1 MIKKPTYEEL
11 EEKVNELEKT
21 IEKQSQAE
29 ESLQERLEG
38 VLRES
43 EEHLRSFMENAKGF
57 AVYRLIVDPEDY
69 YRGHVIF
76 VSPSL
81 KDTIGVSPQDEF
93 SEWFKGVHEDDLP
106 SLINAQNQSVESGD
120 TFDQEFRL
128 RNLERGWRWIHAISN
143 PVFDSEGKPQYYNGI
158 MMDVTAQKQA
168 EGALQESDKR
178 LNAILDATTE
188 TMLLIDREGIVY
200 VANQIVCDRLGT
212 TKEGIIGKRL
222 YDFFPPDVAETRK
235 KKYNEVFNTGK
246 SISFVDSREG
256 MIFEQNVYPILDDA
270 GQVIMVVIFAN
281 DKTDRKKAEEALQER
296 EAFWKMLLNAI
307 PMPVFFKDRD
317 GKYFGVN
324 NAFETFFGKTKEGL
338 IGKTVFDI
346 NPPELAEIYCAK
358 DDELFNSGGVQVY
371 ESQMKNAHGKLRNII
386 FNKAAFTDNKGAVT
400 GLIGTIID
408 ITEEKQALDE
418 LGESEAKFK
427 LIAENSIDAV
437 WQIDLNNKATYI
449 SPSSIN
455 IIGYTPDE
463 IMGLENALDIYDG
476 ETKTIIMNEM
486 SEILRKPIDELK
498 AFVLP
503 RMEGRG
509 FHKDGHK
516 IWIEA
521 QGKLIF
527 EENRLAGF
535 QGVSRDISDRKEAE
549 IALRKNEQL
558 LKAIIEST
566 EDGIFA
572 LNQNGEIINANSRF
586 RGMWRIPD
594 ELFNRKRGQKIL
606 DFIVDQLKEPDD
618 FFSKTQDLYETD
630 KEISETLYF
639 KDGRIFEWYS
649 RPMTTDGRFA
659 GRVWSFRDVTNKM
672 QIEAALL
679 ESEKQYRTLV
689 DNLPV
694 AVYQNTPGPKGKF
707 LMVNP
712 AFCKI
717 LGYNNEEEVKKVSVA
732 DIYANPEER
741 KQFSDNLIEKGA
753 IEINER
759 NLVKRDGTPVYASV
773 TASISNDKDGNVSH
787 FDCILLD
794 ISEQKITEEALR
806 QSEEKYRTILES
818 IEDGYYELD
827 IAGNFTFF
835 NDSLCNIF
843 GYSNDELMGMNN
855 RQYTDEENAKELY
868 QTFNTVY
875 TTGKPEKGFAWE
887 IIRKDGTRRSVEA
900 SVSLR
905 RDSAGHRAG
914 FRGILRDVTEK
925 KQKETELI
933 NTKNFL
939 QNIFDSSTD
948 GIVTTDL
955 QGKVIYFTP
964 NLKEMSGYDPKE
976 LTGKNMS
983 FFYRNGIKE
992 TKKIMKELVG
1002 KGELTS
1008 YETQFQKKDGG
1019 LVDVL
1024 LSASLL
1030 RDEKGE
1036 VNGTLGM
1043 FKNITEKK
1051 ALEAQLQR
1059 AQKMEAIGTL
1069 AGGVAHDLNNIL
1081 YSNDELM
1088 GMNNRQYTDEENAK
1102 ELYQTFN
1109 TVYTTGKPEKGFAW
1123 EIIRKDG
1130 TRRSV
1135 EASVS
1140 LRRDSAGHRAGF
1152 RGILRDV
1159 TEKKQKE
1166 TELINTKNFL
1176 QNIFDSSTDGIVT
1189 TDLQGK
1195 VIYFT
1200 PNLKEMSGYDPKEL
1214 TGKNMSFFYRNGIKE
1229 TKKIMKELVGKGEL
1243 TSYETQ
1249 FQKKDGGLV
1258 DVLLSASLL
1267 RDEKGEVNGTL
1278 GMFKN
1283 ITEKKALEAQLQRAQ
1298 KMEAIGTL
1306 AGGVAHDLNN
1316 ILSGLVSYPELLLL
1330 QLPEDNPL
1338 RDSILTIQKSG
1349 EKAAAVVQ
1357 DLLTLAR
1364 RGVVTTEVAN
1374 LNDII
1379 SEYLESPEHENL
1391 LSYHSGIH
1399 IEKHLEK
1406 NVLNILGSPTHLS
1419 KTVMNLVSNAAEAMP
1434 EGGRLTISTEN
1445 RYIDRPIRGYYDVA
1459 EGDYVVLIITDTGT
1473 GISPDD
1479 IEKIFEP
1486 FYTKKEMGRSGTGLG
1501 MAVVWGTVKDHNGY
1515 IDVQSIEGKGT
1526 TFTLYFPATR
1536 EKLSTDKSRLAV
1548 DSYSGHGE
1556 SILIVDDVEE
1566 QRKIAS
1572 GMLKELGY
1580 SVVSISNGEE
1590 AVEYLKTKKVD
1601 LLVLDMIMDPGMD
1614 GLDTY
1619 RKIIEMNPGQKAI
1632 IASGFS
1638 ETDRVKEL
1646 QNLGAGRYI
1655 RKPFLLEKIGLAVKE
1670 ELEKQADMRL

>member
-1 MIKKPTYEEL
+1 
-11 EEKVNELEKT
+11 
-21 IEKQSQAE
+21 
-29 ESLQERLEG
+29 
-38 VLRES
+38 
-43 EEHLRSFMENAKGF
+43 
-57 AVYRLIVDPEDY
+57 
-69 YRGHVIF
+69 
-76 VSPSL
+76 
-81 KDTIGVSPQDEF
+81 
-93 SEWFKGVHEDDLP
+93 
-106 SLINAQNQSVESGD
+106 
-120 TFDQEFRL
+120 
-128 RNLERGWRWIHAISN
+128 
-143 PVFDSEGKPQYYNGI
+143 
-158 MMDVTAQKQA
+158 
-168 EGALQESDKR
+168 
-178 LNAILDATTE
+178 
-188 TMLLIDREGIVY
+188 MLLIDREGIVY
-200 VANQIVCDRLGT
+200 VANQIIYDRLGT

-296 EAFWKMLLNAI
+296 EAFWKMLLNVI

-317 GKYFGVN
+317 GKYLGSN
-324 NAFETFFGKTKEGL
+324 SAFETFFGKTKEGL

-371 ESQMKNAHGKLRNII
+371 ESQMKNAHGKLRDII

-408 ITEEKQALDE
+408 ITEEKKALQALR
-418 LGESEAKFK
+418 ESEEKFK

-437 WQIDLNNKATYI
+437 WQTDLNNKVTYI
-449 SPSSIN
+449 SSSSIN
-455 IIGYTPDE
+455 IGGYTPEE

-476 ETKTIIMNEM
+476 KTKTLIMNEM
-486 SEILRKPIDELK
+486 VKFMQRPVEELK
-498 AFVLP
+498 TLVIP
-503 RMEGRG
+503 RIEGRG

-516 IWIEA
+516 IWIEIQA
-521 QGKLIF
+521 KFIF
-527 EENRLAGF
+527 KENMVVGL
-535 QGVSRDISDRKEAE
+535 QGVSRDISERKKAE

-586 RGMWRIPD
+586 RRMWRIPD

-606 DFIVDQLKEPDD
+606 DFIVGQLKEPDD

-630 KEISETLYF
+630 KEISDTLYF

-649 RPMTTDGRFA
+649 RPMRTATKFI
-659 GRVWSFRDVTNKM
+659 GRVWSFRDVTRKV
-672 QIEAALL
+672 QTETALL

-759 NLVKRDGTPVYASV
+759 KLVKRDGTPVYASV
-773 TASISNDKDGNVSH
+773 TASVSNDKDGNVSH

-794 ISEQKITEEALR
+794 ISEQKIAEESLR
-806 QSEEKYRTILES
+806 ESEEKYRTILES

-875 TTGKPEKGFAWE
+875 TTGKPDKGFAWE
-887 IIRKDGTRRSVEA
+887 IIRKNGTRRSVEA

-925 KQKETELI
+925 KQKEAELI

-964 NLKEMSGYDPKE
+964 NLKEMSGYNPKE

-1059 AQKMEAIGTL
+1059 AQKMEA
-1069 AGGVAHDLNNIL
+1069 V
-1081 YSNDELM
+1081 
-1088 GMNNRQYTDEENAK
+1088 
-1102 ELYQTFN
+1102 
-1109 TVYTTGKPEKGFAW
+1109 
-1123 EIIRKDG
+1123 
-1130 TRRSV
+1130 
-1135 EASVS
+1135 
-1140 LRRDSAGHRAGF
+1140 
-1152 RGILRDV
+1152 
-1159 TEKKQKE
+1159 
-1166 TELINTKNFL
+1166 
-1176 QNIFDSSTDGIVT
+1176 
-1189 TDLQGK
+1189 
-1195 VIYFT
+1195 
-1200 PNLKEMSGYDPKEL
+1200 
-1214 TGKNMSFFYRNGIKE
+1214 
-1229 TKKIMKELVGKGEL
+1229 
-1243 TSYETQ
+1243 
-1249 FQKKDGGLV
+1249 
-1258 DVLLSASLL
+1258 
-1267 RDEKGEVNGTL
+1267 
-1278 GMFKN
+1278 
-1283 ITEKKALEAQLQRAQ
+1283 
-1298 KMEAIGTL
+1298 GTL

-1349 EKAAAVVQ
+1349 EKAAAVVH

-1379 SEYLESPEHENL
+1379 SEYLESPEFEKL
-1391 LSYHSGIH
+1391 LSYHSGVH
-1399 IEKHLEK
+1399 TEKHLEK

-1419 KTVMNLVSNAAEAMP
+1419 KTVMNLVSNAVEAMP

-1445 RYIDRPIRGYYDVA
+1445 RYIDRPIRGYDDVA

-1501 MAVVWGTVKDHNGY
+1501 MAVVWGMVKDHNGY

-1580 SVVSISNGEE
+1580 SVVSVSSGEE

-1619 RKIIEMNPGQKAI
+1619 KNIIEMNPGQKAI